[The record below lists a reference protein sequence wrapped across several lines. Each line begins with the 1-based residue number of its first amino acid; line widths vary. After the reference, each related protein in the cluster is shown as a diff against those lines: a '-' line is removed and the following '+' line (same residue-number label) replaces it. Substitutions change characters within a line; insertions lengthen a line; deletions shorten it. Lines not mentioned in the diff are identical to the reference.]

1 MPAPSIRRQI
11 NIELNPKVYD
21 TLAARAK
28 LMGYTPSAYARL
40 LFDAAF
46 AERVG
51 WEKKNPASNTDL
63 DETVRAVF
71 CLAGQFEPATI
82 SRVTGA
88 PETLIKKILSG
99 WKAQSKSSAR
109 AI

>member
-1 MPAPSIRRQI
+1 MHSPAPRRQV
-11 NIELNPKVYD
+11 NIELSPKAYD
-21 TLAARAK
+21 ALTARAK
-28 LMGYTPSAYARL
+28 TMGYSASAYARL

-46 AERVG
+46 AERIG
-51 WEKKNPASNTDL
+51 WEKQNPASNPDL

-99 WKAQSKSSAR
+99 WKAQSKSR
-109 AI
+109 AA